1 MSDSCSDPNFSRIET
16 LIRRQQGNLVAF
28 EFSLTLENGQEIDSN
43 VGESPMVFQAG
54 AGEMLP
60 ALEEELLQLEV
71 GESKTIVL
79 PPEKAYGPIREEAFR
94 EFPLEAIPAE
104 ARQVGRKV
112 ATRGPDGSEQM
123 LDVVEIRGDKVV
135 IDFNH
140 PLAGQTLR
148 FVVKLLANDPC
159 NV

>member
-1 MSDSCSDPNFSRIET
+1 MPDATSDPTIAEIEA

-28 EFSLTLENGQEIDSN
+28 EFTLTLENGREIDSN
-43 VGESPMVFQAG
+43 VGETPMVFQAG

-71 GESKTIVL
+71 GQTKTIVL
-79 PPEKAYGPIREEAFR
+79 PPERAYGPIRKEAFR
-94 EFPLEAIPAE
+94 EFSLEAIPVE

-148 FVVKLLANDPC
+148 FDVKLLANDPC
-159 NV
+159 TL

>member
-1 MSDSCSDPNFSRIET
+1 MSDSFSGPNFPQIET
-16 LIRRQQGNLVAF
+16 LIRQQQGNLVAF
-28 EFSLTLENGQEIDSN
+28 EFTLTLENGREIDSN
-43 VGESPMVFQAG
+43 VGGNPMVFQAG

-71 GESKTIVL
+71 GERKTIVL
-79 PPEKAYGPIREEAFR
+79 PPERAYGPIRKEAFR

-112 ATRGPDGSEQM
+112 ATRGPDGSEQL

-140 PLAGQTLR
+140 PLAGETLH
-148 FVVKLLANDPC
+148 FNVKLLANDPC
-159 NV
+159 NF